1 MIATNVMKEFKMIS
15 FAGSNSKISDFN
27 FEHLLRNKMKY
38 SKKLKGKANFS
49 YILPSLSLKKY
60 FYYSRSLYDSKINL
74 YRSAEVLV
82 RIYLKAQG
90 LSPVAS
96 AHDQI
101 SRYYTSFRLCRPGI
115 LCFKHAS

>member
-1 MIATNVMKEFKMIS
+1 MIATYVMKEFKKIS
-15 FAGSNSKISDFN
+15 FAGSNICDFN

-49 YILPSLSLKKY
+49 YIIPSLPLKKY
-60 FYYSRSLYDSKINL
+60 FYYSRSLYDFKINL
-74 YRSAEVLV
+74 CRSVEVLV

-101 SRYYTSFRLCRPGI
+101 SRCYTSFRLCRPEI